1 MGMKWQVLGDRLPR
15 TRNPLTRVLGRVVF
29 RAMGWRIEGQ
39 FPNQSKVVVALTPH
53 TSNMDFIL
61 TIAVLWSLG
70 LKSSFLMK
78 QSLFWFPL
86 GPILKALGGIPVDR
100 SQPRGLVDK
109 MTQEFQQRAQ
119 LVLGITPEGTRSG
132 VRRWKH
138 GFARIAESAQVPV
151 LPAVLNYK
159 TRTVLFAAII
169 DDVFT
174 AEDVLARVKQAS
186 LLGCARSR

>member
-1 MGMKWQVLGDRLPR
+1 MKWQVLGDRLPR

-86 GPILKALGGIPVDR
+86 VGRTYDSRLT
-100 SQPRGLVDK
+100 LVSPS
-109 MTQEFQQRAQ
+109 F
-119 LVLGITPEGTRSG
+119 S
-132 VRRWKH
+132 
-138 GFARIAESAQVPV
+138 S
-151 LPAVLNYK
+151 
-159 TRTVLFAAII
+159 
-169 DDVFT
+169 
-174 AEDVLARVKQAS
+174 
-186 LLGCARSR
+186 

>member
-169 DDVFT
+169 DDV
-174 AEDVLARVKQAS
+174 DLI
-186 LLGCARSR
+186 

>member
-119 LVLGITPEGTRSG
+119 LELGITPEGTRSG

>member
-1 MGMKWQVLGDRLPR
+1 MKWQVLGDRLPR

>member
-15 TRNPLTRVLGRVVF
+15 TRNLLTRVLGRVVF

-119 LVLGITPEGTRSG
+119 LVLGITPERTRSG